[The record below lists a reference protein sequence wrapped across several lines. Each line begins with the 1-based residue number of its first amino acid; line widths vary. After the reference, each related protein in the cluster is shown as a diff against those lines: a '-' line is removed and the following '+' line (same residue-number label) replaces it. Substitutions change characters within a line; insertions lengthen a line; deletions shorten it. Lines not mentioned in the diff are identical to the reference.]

1 MSDEAAENARSSTA
15 TVGIRA
21 LQQHASAVVARAA
34 AGERIVVT
42 DRGRPAALLVP
53 IPGGGLERLLATG
66 LARPARRAAAGI
78 APPAPARP
86 GDRSLSA
93 VLAELRADERD

>member
-1 MSDEAAENARSSTA
+1 MSDEAEDVRASTA

-21 LQQHASAVVARAA
+21 LQQHGSAVVARAA

-66 LARPARRAAAGI
+66 LARPARRAAGAI
-78 APPAPARP
+78 EPPAPARP
-86 GDRSLSA
+86 GDRPLSA
-93 VLAELRADERD
+93 EPADLRADERD

>member
-1 MSDEAAENARSSTA
+1 MSDEVEVVRSSTA
-15 TVGIRA
+15 AVGIRA
-21 LQQHASAVVARAA
+21 LQQHASAVVARVA

-53 IPGGGLERLLATG
+53 IPSGGLERLLAIG
-66 LARPARRAAAGI
+66 LARPARRASAGI
-78 APPAPARP
+78 ASPAPARS
-86 GDRSLSA
+86 GDRPLSA